1 MNTIQQMLGNGQ
13 LQEAILYVEGKLRD
27 DPMNVDFKSAHIEL
41 LCINGSLERADKQLN
56 FLVQKHPDFLI
67 GAANLRQLIRA
78 EQARQDFMKGQAVPK
93 LFADADPH
101 SEALMKLRLALTD
114 GQDDMAQ
121 CSLNL
126 EQQRPQVNLELDGKL
141 SEEIRDLDDTL
152 GGFIEV
158 FGTDGHYYLA
168 QLSEIDYINFKP
180 VSSLIENVW
189 RRVELAIKNGPSGEA
204 HIPMVYGGSE
214 SDAQKLGRETDWQ
227 EIATDVMVGKG
238 LKMWFVDD
246 NATPLNQFKKINA
259 PVLQ

>member
-1 MNTIQQMLGNGQ
+1 MNKIQQMLNNGQ
-13 LQEAILYVEGKLRD
+13 LQEAISYVESKLRD
-27 DPMNVDFKSAHIEL
+27 DPINVDFKSAHIEL

-101 SEALMKLRLALTD
+101 GKALMKLRLALAD
-114 GQDDMAQ
+114 GQDDVVQ
-121 CSLNL
+121 CALNL
-126 EQQRPQVNLELDGKL
+126 EQQRPQVNLELDGRI

-214 SDAQKLGRETDWQ
+214 TDAQKLGRETDWQ
-227 EIATDVMVGKG
+227 EIATDIMVGKG

-246 NATPLNQFKKINA
+246 KASPLSQFKKINT
-259 PVLQ
+259 PVIQ